1 MNKLKERIVI
11 ILGIIIVVSFIMN
24 TIRTAY
30 EFKKEQSSPY
40 GIVLIEDVPFYDGEY
55 AYILERGYTYGG
67 LGSYNARVWV
77 LHNKGRRYFAFERND
92 SSLYRRDTGPYS
104 ITSFTFLNQIY
115 VTITKQ

>member
-1 MNKLKERIVI
+1 MNKFKERII
-11 ILGIIIVVSFIMN
+11 ITLGVLIVVSFLMN
-24 TIRTAY
+24 TFRTAF
-30 EFKKEQSSPY
+30 EFKKEQTSPY

-55 AYILERGYTYGG
+55 TYILERGYTYGG
-67 LGSYNARVWV
+67 LGSYVARVWV